1 MAEYTKIGKL
11 FLKTLIH
18 LKGNQ
23 PNQDIPE
30 GPNKSLNTDFKEELL
45 EKVFKESINTIN
57 LTGDGA
63 LRIC

>member
-11 FLKTLIH
+11 FLKTFIH

-30 GPNKSLNTDFKEELL
+30 VPNKSLNTDFKEELL

-63 LRIC
+63 PGIC

>member
-11 FLKTLIH
+11 FLKTIIH

-30 GPNKSLNTDFKEELL
+30 GPNKSLNTDFNEVLMP
-45 EKVFKESINTIN
+45 KVFKESVNTIN

-63 LRIC
+63 PGIC